1 MVKKMLFIPSDILSL
16 LSITPLRRSKIE
28 IAAMSFD
35 TKKLVRT
42 RELIT
47 LWNLIPAV
55 LVHNYLSVVEIFDEL
70 TNGIETSLPV
80 NLIMDISYFY
90 NY

>member
-47 LWNLIPAV
+47 L
-55 LVHNYLSVVEIFDEL
+55 
-70 TNGIETSLPV
+70 
-80 NLIMDISYFY
+80 
-90 NY
+90 